1 MTSDEI
7 NSYVDSAL
15 RLQGYAVDA
24 TVTANV
30 RREFARVCE
39 IAAVFTEHVLPVEIE
54 SPAIFTP

>member
-7 NSYVDSAL
+7 DAYVDSAL

-30 RREFARVCE
+30 RREFARVCD
-39 IAAVFTEHVLPVEIE
+39 IAAVFTDHVLPIEIE